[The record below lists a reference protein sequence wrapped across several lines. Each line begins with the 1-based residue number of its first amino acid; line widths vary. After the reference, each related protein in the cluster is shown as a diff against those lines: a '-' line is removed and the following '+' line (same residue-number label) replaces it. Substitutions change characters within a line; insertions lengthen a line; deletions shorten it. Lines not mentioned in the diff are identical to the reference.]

1 MLVSFAVLLP
11 TATGLGSAVKKIFA
25 KAPEIPGIEHR
36 SPLLAAGPG
45 IDMPHAELS
54 SSKFTVWIKG
64 FHALFCCWTP
74 AVGALLATGLKS
86 SQTPPPTR
94 NRKRFS
100 TRRTVSILQNQVCM
114 AVTCCS

>member
-1 MLVSFAVLLP
+1 MLVSFAVSLP

-64 FHALFCCWTP
+64 FHALFAAGLQPWEP
-74 AVGALLATGLKS
+74 FLPLDSSLAR
-86 SQTPPPTR
+86 PPPTR